1 MCGHYMI
8 MHNQSIQELRS
19 CMKRQGFGL
28 MVSKYMLRMFGLL
41 SLLRSKVTIWFQ
53 NSDSTRFHSISSLS
67 MLSFVL
73 ITDLWMYF
81 LMFPP
86 YVSLFSFLGFQYVS
100 QKSSPLTNLMASL
113 RSWPQH
119 KTSEGHRLQ
128 VACVVLRIYG
138 LTSLLAGSS
147 RRGWFKSVKEIQG
160 TLLDPIG
167 KIWPHIFHHTST
179 FVSRIFATSPMVIGT
194 LYPKKMTCCSRIL
207 ETLEKQSEYSVSSA
221 LEDMTTAAQALTMTE
236 SHQVLQGWTLI
247 PLTLGI
253 YLFST

>member
-1 MCGHYMI
+1 MNIYILCIIFIYSIHSNYI
-8 MHNQSIQELRS
+8 SSACAVIIWSCHNQSIQELRS

-28 MVSKYMLRMFGLL
+28 MVSKYIMLRMFGLL

-81 LMFPP
+81 LTFPP
-86 YVSLFSFLGFQYVS
+86 YVSLFSFFGFQYVS

-179 FVSRIFATSPMVIGT
+179 FVSRIFADIPHGNWNT
-194 LYPKKMTCCSRIL
+194 LPKKNDLAAAGFWKPWR
-207 ETLEKQSEYSVSSA
+207 SS
-221 LEDMTTAAQALTMTE
+221 
-236 SHQVLQGWTLI
+236 
-247 PLTLGI
+247 P
-253 YLFST
+253 STRSPARWKTWLLLPKR